1 MRIVAAVFCVLMILF
16 AAVQYNDPDVIFW
29 GSIYGLAAVFCGIA
43 AFAPGLLGGRGAQ
56 MVLAA
61 TLVLAVAGVWWF
73 WPDVPGWW
81 RKAVWMEAETARE
94 GMGMMIAAA
103 AFAIAMLVS
112 LQRRA

>member
-29 GSIYGLAAVFCGIA
+29 GSSYGLAAVFCGVA
-43 AFAPGLLGGRGAQ
+43 AFAPQVLGGRGAQ